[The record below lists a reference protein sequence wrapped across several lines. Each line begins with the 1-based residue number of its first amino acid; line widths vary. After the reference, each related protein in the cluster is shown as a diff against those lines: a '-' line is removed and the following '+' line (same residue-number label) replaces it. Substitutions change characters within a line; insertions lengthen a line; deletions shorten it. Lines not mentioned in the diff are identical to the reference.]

1 MTGLIKQYVLVSA
14 PSTYNTYTFPVPF
27 KNTDIYI
34 FMTYEG
40 NISGTIPR
48 VEQKTTTNFVFD
60 THQNSTTKYPFRYM
74 AIGY

>member
-14 PSTYNTYTFPVPF
+14 PSTYNIYTFPVPF

-40 NISGTIPR
+40 NNAGSVMR

-60 THQNSTTKYPFRYM
+60 THPNSNTKYPFRYM